1 MKAEPKPIFAMFIDG
16 KPVSTKSTLAVMNP
30 STGTLVGKMP
40 LATAKHIETAVA
52 AAKKAFATWK
62 DVADTDRSAA
72 CFAVADKIEEH
83 AEELATLLTKE
94 QGKPLGGLGSR
105 FELGGALAWTR
116 YTAGLKLPFEL
127 LQDSPEGRVELHRKA
142 IGIVVSVTPWNW
154 PVMIACWHIIPAIR
168 AGNTVVIKPSPNT
181 PLSTLRMVELM
192 NEVLPPGVVNC
203 ITCDNAAAAT
213 LTTHPDVAKITFTG
227 STATGRKIM
236 EGASATLKRLTL
248 ELGGNDAGIV
258 LADADP
264 KAIAEG
270 LFWGAFIN
278 NGQTC
283 AALKRLYVHDDIYD
297 AVCDALVAYSKNIP
311 VGDGLDPASALGPIQ
326 NEMQLKKVKSLVDDA
341 KKKGGKI
348 LLGGKPSG
356 GTGYFYPI
364 TLVADVDNGFKL
376 VDDEQ
381 FGPALPII
389 RFKTVEEAIAKA
401 NDNSAGLGGS
411 VWSKDII
418 KAQAIASKLE
428 CGTVWINKHGAIQ
441 PNAPFGGVKQS
452 GFGIEFGEEGLKEFT
467 TVQTVIR

>member
-1 MKAEPKPIFAMFIDG
+1 VTLTHPKYALIINGKRIATKTFA
-16 KPVSTKSTLAVMNP
+16 PVKNP
-30 STGTLVGKMP
+30 STGADVGHMP
-40 LATAKHIETAVA
+40 LATTKHIEDAVA
-52 AAKKAFATWK
+52 TAKKAFASWK
-62 DVADTDRSAA
+62 DQADADRSAA
-72 CFAVADKIEEH
+72 CMAVAAKIEEH
-83 AEELATLLTKE
+83 AEELATLLTLE

-105 FELGGALAWTR
+105 FEMGGAMAWTR
-116 YTAGLKLPFEL
+116 HTAGLKLPFEL
-127 LQDSPEGRVELHRKA
+127 LQDTPEGRVELHRKA
-142 IGIVVSVTPWNW
+142 IGVVVSITPWNW

-168 AGNTVVIKPSPNT
+168 AGNTVVIKPSPYT

-203 ITCDNAAAAT
+203 ITCDNASAAT
-213 LTTHPDVAKITFTG
+213 LTTHPDVAKIAFTG

-258 LADADP
+258 LPDADP

-297 AVCDALVAYSKNIP
+297 AVCEALVAYSKNVS
-311 VGDGLDPASALGPIQ
+311 VGDGLDPGSALGPVQ
-326 NEMQLKKVKSLVDDA
+326 NEMQFKKVKSLVDDA

-356 GTGYFYPI
+356 GAGYFYPI
-364 TLVADVDNGFKL
+364 TLVADVDNGSRL
-376 VDDEQ
+376 VDEEQ

-389 RFKTVEEAIAKA
+389 RFKTIEEAIAKA

-411 VWSKDII
+411 VWSKDIV
-418 KAQAIASKLE
+418 KAQAIASQLE

>member
-1 MKAEPKPIFAMFIDG
+1 VKADAQPSFSLIINGEKIA
-16 KPVSTKSTLAVMNP
+16 TRSTLAVTNP
-30 STGTLVGKMP
+30 STGADVGKMP
-40 LATAKHIETAVA
+40 LATREHIEAAVA
-52 AAKKAFATWK
+52 AATAAFASWK
-62 DVADTDRSAA
+62 EVPDVERSAA
-72 CFAVADKIEEH
+72 CMAVAAKIEEH
-83 AEELATLLTKE
+83 ADELATLITKE

-105 FELGGALAWTR
+105 FEMGGALAWTR
-116 YTAGLKLPFEL
+116 HTAGLTLPVEL
-127 LQDSPEGRVELHRKA
+127 LQDTPQGRVELHRKA
-142 IGIVVSVTPWNW
+142 IGVVASITPWNW
-154 PVMIACWHIIPAIR
+154 PVMIACWHIVPAIR

-181 PLSTLRMVELM
+181 PLSTLRLVELM

-203 ITCDNAAAAT
+203 ITCDCESAAL
-213 LTTHPDVAKITFTG
+213 LTNHPDVAKITFTG

-258 LADADP
+258 LPDADP

-297 AVCDALVAYSKNIP
+297 DVCAALVDYARNIP
-311 VGDGLDPASALGPIQ
+311 VGDGFDPTSLLGPVQ
-326 NEMQLKKVKSLVDDA
+326 NAMQFKKVQALVDDA
-341 KKKGGKI
+341 RTKGGRV
-348 LLGGKPSG
+348 LLGGKPTG

-364 TLVADVDNGFKL
+364 TLIADVDNGCKL
-376 VDDEQ
+376 VDEEQ

-389 RFKTVEEAIAKA
+389 RFKTIAEAVAKA

-418 KAQAIASKLE
+418 KAQAIASQLE

-452 GFGIEFGEEGLKEFT
+452 GFGIEFGAEGLKELT